1 MFPAAIA
8 RSPIVP
14 LFAEPSLR
22 AEQVSQLILGET
34 ASVLQSN
41 AEWRRLR
48 SSLDGYEGWAHAG
61 YILEVDEGI
70 ADRWRSD
77 AGGWSLGAVVRMGEN
92 PIRIPLRARVAID
105 GMTVRLPDGR
115 RGQLVEGLVPTETDA
130 LASARG
136 MAPQRWAL
144 QHFSGSLV
152 RMGWRDAMGSG
163 LLGAGADDLRGTR
176 DQAAARLLAT
186 DRMRRGSL
194 GRAPEARRSSLFPR

>member
-1 MFPAAIA
+1 MLPAAIA

-34 ASVLQSN
+34 ASVLQSD

-61 YILEVDEGI
+61 YVLEVDEST

-92 PIRIPLRARVAID
+92 PMRIPLRAPVSQSTERPFGCQTD
-105 GMTVRLPDGR
+105 GVGNSWKVRCRPTPTPR
-115 RGQLVEGLVPTETDA
+115 R
-130 LASARG
+130 R
-136 MAPQRWAL
+136 
-144 QHFSGSLV
+144 
-152 RMGWRDAMGSG
+152 
-163 LLGAGADDLRGTR
+163 LGA
-176 DQAAARLLAT
+176 
-186 DRMRRGSL
+186 RRPNGGRSNIF
-194 GRAPEARRSSLFPR
+194 RAPHTNGGA